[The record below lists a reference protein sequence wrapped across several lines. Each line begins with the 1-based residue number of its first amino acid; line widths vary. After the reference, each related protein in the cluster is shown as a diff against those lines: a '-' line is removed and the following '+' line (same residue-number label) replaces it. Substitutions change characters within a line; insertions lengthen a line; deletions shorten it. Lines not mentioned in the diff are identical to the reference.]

1 MGGLVAK
8 RMEKRGVVGAV
19 IDGRVRDLAEMPATW
34 EVWAAGTSTVGAGAE
49 TRVVAVDVPV
59 DVAGG
64 VTVAPGDVVVADA
77 TAKGVVVVPREK
89 LELVLEMLPE
99 STEMD
104 RLVALDLEAGQ
115 ELAVAF
121 RKRRG
126 KL

>member
-8 RMEKRGVVGAV
+8 RMAKRGVVGAV
-19 IDGRVRDLAEMPATW
+19 IDGRVRDVAEMPATW

-59 DVAGG
+59 DVAG
-64 VTVAPGDVVVADA
+64 VTVAPGDIVVADA

-89 LELVLEMLPE
+89 LEEVLEMLPE

-115 ELAVAF
+115 ELAAAF

>member
-59 DVAGG
+59 DVAG
-64 VTVAPGDVVVADA
+64 VTVAPGDIVVADA

-89 LELVLEMLPE
+89 LEEVLEMLPE

-104 RLVALDLEAGQ
+104 RLVALDLEAGE
-115 ELAVAF
+115 ELAAAF
-121 RKRRG
+121 RKRRE

>member
-59 DVAGG
+59 DVAG
-64 VTVAPGDVVVADA
+64 VTVAPGDIVVADA

-89 LELVLEMLPE
+89 LEEVLEMLPE

-115 ELAVAF
+115 ELAAAF

>member
-8 RMEKRGVVGAV
+8 RMDKRGVVGAV
-19 IDGRVRDLAEMPATW
+19 IGGRVRDVAEMPPQW
-34 EVWAAGTSTVGAGAE
+34 EVWAAGVSTVGAGAE

-59 DVAGG
+59 QVAG
-64 VTVAPGDVVVADA
+64 VTVSPGDIVIADA

-89 LELVLEMLPE
+89 LEELLSLLPK
-99 STEMD
+99 SVEMD
-104 RLVALDLEAGQ
+104 RLVALDLEAGE
-115 ELAVAF
+115 ELATAF